1 MSKVKVR
8 LLVFAATL
16 LLLGLSEG
24 LHSRTSTGAG
34 PGYKDPGVRTGTDD
48 AGGSIPGLTPNEE
61 KFFQAGKAE
70 FVESEGVGDGL
81 GPRFNLDSCGGCH
94 SQPAIGGTS
103 PAVNP
108 QVAVATAFG
117 AKNKVP
123 SFITLNGPIREARF
137 QYKPDR
143 SRDGGVHSLFVI
155 SGRMDDTGDA
165 TGCTAVQEDF
175 EKQVVNNNII
185 FRIPSPMFGAGLIE
199 QVPDYVIIDNMN
211 GNAFAKQLL
220 GIHGR
225 PNRNGND
232 GTITRFGWKAQNK
245 SLQIFSG
252 EAYNVEMGITNE
264 EFQQERDENPTCQFA
279 MVPNTVVPTEVLP
292 SPTTDNSTEFSSAVT
307 LFSFFMR
314 FLAPPTASMTNPGG
328 PDSINKGQQIFA
340 NTGCGLCHTPK
351 LRTGPR
357 LATVAALRNKDV
369 NLFSD
374 LLVHNMGPGLA
385 DDIVQG
391 AARGDEFRTAP
402 LWGLGKRFFFLHDG
416 RTTDLVQA
424 VLAHSSAGNTQF
436 GPSEANAVIFRFKN
450 LGDGDKQH
458 LLNFLR
464 SL

>member
-24 LHSRTSTGAG
+24 LHSRTSTGTS
-34 PGYKDPGVRTGTDD
+34 PGYKDPGVRTGD
-48 AGGSIPGLTPNEE
+48 AGAGGFLRGLTDKE
-61 KFFQAGKAE
+61 KEFFQAGLVE
-70 FVESEGVGDGL
+70 FEEAEGVGDGL

-94 SQPAIGGTS
+94 IQPATGGTS
-103 PAVNP
+103 PTVNP

-123 SFITLNGPIREARF
+123 SFLTLNGPIREARF
-137 QYKPDR
+137 QYKSDG

-155 SGRMDDTGDA
+155 SGRKDDTGDA
-165 TGCTAVQEDF
+165 SGCTAVQADF
-175 EKQVVNNNII
+175 EKQVANHNII
-185 FRIPSPMFGAGLIE
+185 FRIPTPTFGAGLIE
-199 QVPDYVIIDNMN
+199 QVPDQAIIDNMTSN
-211 GNAFAKQLL
+211 SSTKQAF
-220 GIHGR
+220 GIFGR

-279 MVPNTVVPTEVLP
+279 TVPNTVVPTEVTP
-292 SPTTDNSTEFSSAVT
+292 GSPDPDFSSAVAK
-307 LFSFFMR
+307 FSLFMR
-314 FLAPPTASMTNPGG
+314 FLAPPTPSTTDPGG
-328 PDSINKGQQIFA
+328 SDSISRGRQTFA
-340 NTGCGLCHTPK
+340 NVGCVLCHTPK
-351 LRTGPR
+351 LKTGP
-357 LATVAALRNKDV
+357 LATVAALQNKDV

-374 LLVHNMGPGLA
+374 LLVHNMGPWLA

-391 AARGDEFRTAP
+391 VARGDEFRTAP
-402 LWGLGKRFFFLHDG
+402 LWGLGKRIFFLHDG

-424 VLAHSSAGNTQF
+424 ILAHSSSGNSQF
-436 GPSEANAVIFRFKN
+436 ASSEANAVIGKYKN
-450 LGDGDKQH
+450 LGDSDKQH

>member
-8 LLVFAATL
+8 LLVFSATL

-24 LHSRTSTGAG
+24 LHSRMSTGTS
-34 PGYKDPGVRTGTDD
+34 PGYKDPGVRTGD
-48 AGGSIPGLTPNEE
+48 AGAGGFLRGLTDKQKE
-61 KFFQAGKAE
+61 FFQAGLVE
-70 FVESEGVGDGL
+70 FEEAEGVGDGL

-94 SQPAIGGTS
+94 IQPATGGTS
-103 PAVNP
+103 PTVNP

-123 SFITLNGPIREARF
+123 SFLTLNGPIREARF
-137 QYKPDR
+137 QYKPDG

-155 SGRMDDTGDA
+155 SGRVEDTVSA
-165 TGCTAVQEDF
+165 AGCTAVQEDF

-185 FRIPSPMFGAGLIE
+185 FRIPTPMFGAGLIE
-199 QVPDYVIIDNMN
+199 QVPDHVIIDNMN
-211 GNAFAKQLL
+211 GNSFAKQLL

-225 PNRNGND
+225 PNR
-232 GTITRFGWKAQNK
+232 NK

-279 MVPNTVVPTEVLP
+279 MVPNTVVPTEVVP
-292 SPTTDNSTEFSSAVT
+292 SPTTDNSTEFSSPVT

-328 PDSINKGQQIFA
+328 PDSITKGQQIFA

-424 VLAHSSAGNTQF
+424 ILAHSSAGNTQF